1 MNKGK
6 LFILSG
12 PSGSGKDTVLK
23 QVLSKDS
30 NVMLSISSIT
40 RQMREGEVA
49 GEKYN
54 FITREQFEN
63 MINNDLLLE
72 YNVFVGNYYG
82 TPKAPV
88 EQALNNGTDVILEID
103 VNGAKQ
109 IREKM
114 PDAIS
119 IFIMPPSFSEL
130 KNRLCGRGTESEE
143 VINQRLNSALKEIE
157 RANEYDYI
165 VVNDLIENATAN
177 VISIIQSERLRL
189 QRQKEII
196 NEVLKNVESSNR

>member
-143 VINQRLNSALKEIE
+143 VINQRLNSALNEIK

>member
-23 QVLSKDS
+23 QVLNKDK

-143 VINQRLNSALKEIE
+143 VINQRLNSALNEIK